1 MKKALLSIAL
11 AMVASFAWG
20 QTTRQPLMKTQDLP
34 QPPPPRTTTTTTT
47 TTEANGTITEYT
59 PGSAIVLRET
69 TGPVRYRFGKT
80 VTYVTRS
87 GRALDEQTV
96 RTKIKVGVPVQVH
109 FTGPVLIEWS
119 IALSWKRT
127 DIQSRLYQSRL
138 LVLTSERN
146 REGAFYFPLRSAP
159 KWSVTLVRFALVQ
172 NTCAEMRD
180 QTHFDQARIDFQICR
195 KGPSA
200 TEI

>member
-34 QPPPPRTTTTTTT
+34 QQPPPRTTTTTTT

-59 PGSAIVLRET
+59 PGSAIVLKET
-69 TGPVRYRFGKT
+69 TGPMRYRFGKT

-87 GRALDEQTV
+87 GRVLDEQTV

-109 FTGPVLIEWS
+109 FTGTG
-119 IALSWKRT
+119 A
-127 DIQSRLYQSRL
+127 
-138 LVLTSERN
+138 N
-146 REGAFYFPLRSAP
+146 RMVDRVILE
-159 KWSVTLVRFALVQ
+159 
-172 NTCAEMRD
+172 ED
-180 QTHFDQARIDFQICR
+180 
-195 KGPSA
+195 
-200 TEI
+200 